1 MKQQMEAQQKK
12 FNLEKRE
19 FENLR
24 KKQKE
29 QYDKFKEEENKKM
42 ADQKRI
48 LEQRQR
54 NINLATQSSKKDRDE
69 IEALRK
75 QLLDLKNEQNQKDK
89 FNKS

>member
-1 MKQQMEAQQKK
+1 MEAQQKK

-42 ADQKRI
+42 ADQKKI

-54 NINLATQSSKKDRDE
+54 NINLANQSSKKDRDE
-69 IEALRK
+69 IEGLRK
-75 QLLDLKNEQNQKDK
+75 QLLQLKNELN
-89 FNKS
+89 